1 MRARAKVKQ
10 LNINAREI
18 TYHLGITPRTLRVW
32 IEKGKWPIPAG
43 QIDRVAFWP
52 REPIEQYLKTGQWV
66 GDITF
71 ANPPP
76 KTR

>member
-1 MRARAKVKQ
+1 MKARPKVKPMAM
-10 LNINAREI
+10 NAREI
-18 TYHLGITPRTLRVW
+18 TYHLNITHKTLWAWV
-32 IEKGKWPIPAG
+32 EKGKWPIPTG

-52 REPIEQYLKTGQWV
+52 REPIEQYLKTGQWI